1 MKLKNLISINNAFHS
16 HNSGIAH
23 RTAIM
28 LLAVFFAGM
37 LFPSQSEA
45 QKREVADLIVAV
57 VNDNVILKSDVDS
70 LVLTYQ
76 QQMQQPFSEEF
87 WYSILNSEIE
97 KYLMLEQAQIDSVS
111 VTEDELSRKVNQQID
126 RMIQQAGSEEVLE
139 DYFGKSIIE
148 LRRDWREMLRK
159 DEIVN
164 KFRAMEMQSLSI
176 TRPEV
181 IDFFNKIPKDSLP
194 EIPEQVKMA
203 QIVRIPEPNPEAR
216 AEALSL
222 AKALRDSIINHG
234 ADIEELAKKYSQ
246 GPSGP
251 RGGLLPMIDIDDL
264 VPEYS
269 AAAAALEP
277 GGISQVVETS
287 FGFHVIRLNERVGD
301 KISTNHVLIKI
312 NKEDVDEDSA
322 KEYLAALKDSI
333 STPREFRDMARKYSQ
348 DEATAN
354 NGGIIRNPQTG
365 ESFIALR
372 DLDPSLY
379 SIALLLEQG
388 DISDPKPY
396 TTNPPDEKK
405 AFRIVMLLERVEE
418 HTANLEQDY
427 AIIEENALNRKRQ
440 KRYVEMIK
448 RLRENFFVEVRIEI
462 PERYESIF
470 STLDIE
476 S

>member
-1 MKLKNLISINNAFHS
+1 MKLKNLTSPLKSTIKSPPAVLP
-16 HNSGIAH
+16 
-23 RTAIM
+23 
-28 LLAVFFAGM
+28 LLILMTSMVIGSFFPA
-37 LFPSQSEA
+37 QSNA

-111 VTEDELSRKVNQQID
+111 VTEDELSRKVNQQIE

-164 KFRAMEMQSLSI
+164 KFRALEMQSLSI

-181 IDFFNKIPKDSLP
+181 IEFFNKIPKDSLP
-194 EIPEQVKMA
+194 EIPEQAKMA
-203 QIVRIPEPNPEAR
+203 QIVRIPEPNPESR
-216 AEALSL
+216 AEALEL
-222 AKALRDSIINHG
+222 ANALRDSIINHG

-269 AAAAALEP
+269 AAAAALKP

-287 FGFHVIRLNERVGD
+287 FGFHVIRLNKRVGD

-312 NKEDVDEDSA
+312 NKNDVDEDSA
-322 KEYLAALKDSI
+322 KEFLSALKDSI
-333 STPREFRDMARKYSQ
+333 STPREFRDKARLHSH

-354 NGGIIRNPQTG
+354 GGGVIRNPQTG
-365 ESFIALR
+365 KSFIALR

-379 SIALLLEQG
+379 SIALLLETG
-388 DISDPKPY
+388 EISDPKPY

-405 AFRIVMLLERVEE
+405 AFRIVMLLERIDE
-418 HTANLEQDY
+418 HTANLKQDY

-440 KRYVEMIK
+440 QRFVEMIK
-448 RLRENFFVEVRIEI
+448 RLKENFYVEVRIEI
-462 PERYESIF
+462 PKRFQPIF
-470 STLDIE
+470 STIDIE